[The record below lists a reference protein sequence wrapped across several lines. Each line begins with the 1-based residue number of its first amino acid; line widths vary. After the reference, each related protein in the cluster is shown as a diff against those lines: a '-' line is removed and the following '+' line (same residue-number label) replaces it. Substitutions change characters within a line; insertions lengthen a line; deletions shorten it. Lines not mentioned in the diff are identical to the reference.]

1 VPLPPPWS
9 TLQGRMLDGL
19 LSEPRR
25 TFVQL
30 LEFDGEDLRGSP
42 LTARKEVL
50 ACCAAGLRVLPSM
63 PITRPRAR
71 SSTLLARL
79 RGIVSK
85 RLGSPYRASRADCS
99 LKVKIPAAPA
109 VTREAKEEWN

>member
-50 ACCAAGLRVLPSM
+50 AWL
-63 PITRPRAR
+63 
-71 SSTLLARL
+71 L
-79 RGIVSK
+79 RGWSAGIAL
-85 RLGSPYRASRADCS
+85 RDLG
-99 LKVKIPAAPA
+99 PAAPIA
-109 VTREAKEEWN
+109 G